1 MQHESKKYLHDIVK
15 ACEALLKFIEGKGF
29 DDYDNDL
36 LLRSAIERQL
46 MIVGEALN
54 RAVREDPDIA
64 DSIDDVREIINLR
77 NVIVHGYA
85 VVENAT
91 IWGVVQE
98 DVPRLYEQVKDL
110 LRRE

>member
-1 MQHESKKYLHDIVK
+1 MQHESKKYLHDILR
-15 ACEALLKFIEGKGF
+15 ACEALLGFIEGKSF

-46 MIVGEALN
+46 MIIGEALN
-54 RAVREDPDIA
+54 QAVHEDQDIS
-64 DSIDDVREIINLR
+64 DSIEDVREIINLR

-98 DVPRLYEQVKDL
+98 DTPRLYEQVKNL
-110 LRRE
+110 LRQE